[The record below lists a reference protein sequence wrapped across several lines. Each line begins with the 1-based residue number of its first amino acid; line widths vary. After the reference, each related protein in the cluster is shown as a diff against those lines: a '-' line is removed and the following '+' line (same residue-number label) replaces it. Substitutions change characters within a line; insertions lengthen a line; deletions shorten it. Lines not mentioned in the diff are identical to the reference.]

1 MHGSSQSLRARR
13 CIVRTPAVD
22 ALPVRADHSKHTTVF
37 KWPTRNALRIA
48 SAVPYQ
54 ILRTLGPKMKTPA
67 GAGPTGASV
76 EEVMKQHRDLLP
88 KIMLI
93 LRIRV
98 KIIIIRR

>member
-1 MHGSSQSLRARR
+1 MAEPER
-13 CIVRTPAVD
+13 
-22 ALPVRADHSKHTTVF
+22 RADCLGRF
-37 KWPTRNALRIA
+37 LP
-48 SAVPYQ
+48 
-54 ILRTLGPKMKTPA
+54 ILRTLGPKMKAPA

-76 EEVMKQHRDLLP
+76 EEVMRKHRNLLP